1 MNFFTLLKTPFP
13 RPAKSKRN
21 IFWLLLLGLSCSLFI
36 ILYKPFGIENVNGQ
50 WYYNLVIISM
60 GIIFGL
66 SIALVEWGIPS
77 LFPKL
82 FQNWTL
88 RKAILWYSSMILLI
102 GAVIFLYKSYLSGFY
117 DFTLQEYFFVI
128 GRTVLITITVSF
140 FALGIYQFFNRKG
153 ITALTNTEDYEIKA
167 PNGKSIRLKLKDML
181 YLSSNDNYVDIHY
194 LENDVRKKLLF
205 RTSLKNVE
213 AQLVNP
219 LTTIYRC
226 HRGYLI
232 NVAYFK
238 VKKMTS
244 RSMTIILDQY
254 DDELPV
260 SKQYLEEMKQILQT
274 RH

>member
-1 MNFFTLLKTPFP
+1 
-13 RPAKSKRN
+13 
-21 IFWLLLLGLSCSLFI
+21 
-36 ILYKPFGIENVNGQ
+36 
-50 WYYNLVIISM
+50 
-60 GIIFGL
+60 
-66 SIALVEWGIPS
+66 
-77 LFPKL
+77 
-82 FQNWTL
+82 
-88 RKAILWYSSMILLI
+88 MILLI

-232 NVAYFK
+232 NAAYFK